1 MTTEPRDVLVLLPTR
16 EQLRLVV
23 GVRATC
29 RELFQQVCDVT
40 SIKEAHF
47 FGLSVVRNN
56 EYMFMDLE
64 QKVSKY
70 FPKDWKR
77 QVQKGAGRPH
87 APFVTFLRVQ
97 YYVEDGRVIRDERAR
112 QLYYCHLKERVLR
125 SECTHREEA
134 YFLLA
139 AYGLQAD
146 LGDHREPVHV
156 GRYFEPH
163 AYFPHWVIAK
173 RGSAYILRHAP
184 ALHRAQRGLAP
195 EEAVLRFI
203 REACRLEDVPV
214 HFFRLY
220 KGKKDHRPSVLLG
233 LTLKGVQVY
242 QGKRFEIQPDGLP
255 SARKLVYYTGCALRS
270 GHLLR
275 LLSASHQLRLSL
287 RPTLQRLQQLEGA
300 EEKQRYRES
309 YVSDTWAWDPDLDP
323 GSPPAGAGA
332 SGSPCAC
339 GIEVDAG
346 PAEHREV
353 SVDEPWGAE
362 AERSPSSTDGGGT
375 GGRPRGELSAAV
387 AARVALVRMGGGGAE
402 PRYQVP
408 EADPHCHGLGHT
420 PLGPHGVRSSRC
432 LSLILC
438 REAQLPQ
445 EFVV

>member
-1 MTTEPRDVLVLLPTR
+1 V
-16 EQLRLVV
+16 Q
-23 GVRATC
+23 ATC

-77 QVQKGAGRPH
+77 QGAGRPH

-220 KGKKDHRPSVLLG
+220 KEQGWPPGLG
-233 LTLKGVQVY
+233 LRPVFKSLVVTRFSRTITSCLFLV

-309 YVSDTWAWDPDLDP
+309 YVSDTRAQDPDLDP

-346 PAEHREV
+346 PAEPREV

-362 AERSPSSTDGGGT
+362 A
-375 GGRPRGELSAAV
+375 
-387 AARVALVRMGGGGAE
+387 
-402 PRYQVP
+402 
-408 EADPHCHGLGHT
+408 
-420 PLGPHGVRSSRC
+420 
-432 LSLILC
+432 
-438 REAQLPQ
+438 
-445 EFVV
+445 